1 MGTIGKIKF
10 EHNCDMSYVNN
21 IVAAILNGAQGDFSK
36 AVLSFYFRELSLID
50 KIFYEID
57 VEYIEGV
64 TWEEST
70 DIEKIMNNHFLEN
83 LLSLNISTDTFNIS
97 VNFQEVTFYPVECYV
112 EKQEYVH
119 VHIQKKMARQY
130 STQEENEAKVGLEK
144 LCKQV
149 FNDLSTLH
157 FCSSH
162 GEGADLVIAS
172 LKLPCEVVI
181 KNLPC
186 LLKSISP
193 TYFRAAYL
201 VSINRHNKNK
211 FSHDFIHKF
220 EMKPNYIYAE
230 GRHNLFNMPFSVNSQ
245 GILYPIC
252 NCSRDSAFKF
262 AEFVQ
267 NNITLFKN
275 FRLFFPSIA
284 WSCDNGISCYNPS
297 NQIMLRLAEK
307 GMELAIDYER
317 YKDSDPPLRKV
328 RELINRNL
336 SEYGISFRNAKPV
349 IV

>member
-10 EHNCDMSYVNN
+10 ERNCNLSFVNK
-21 IVAAILNGAQGDFSK
+21 IVSAILTDAQGDFSK
-36 AVLSFYFRELSLID
+36 VVLSFYFRELPLID
-50 KIFYEID
+50 KIFAETD
-57 VEYIEGV
+57 VEYIEGA

-70 DIEKIMNNHFLEN
+70 DIEEFLDNHHLEN
-83 LLSLNISTDTFNIS
+83 LLSLNIYTDKFDIS
-97 VNFQEVTFYPVECYV
+97 ANFQETAFHPVECYV
-112 EKQEYVH
+112 EKHEV
-119 VHIQKKMARQY
+119 VHIHIQRKMARQY
-130 STQEENEAKVGLEK
+130 STQEENNAKVELEA
-144 LCKQV
+144 LCRQV
-149 FNDLSTLH
+149 FNDVTTLH
-157 FCSSH
+157 FCTSH
-162 GEGADLVIAS
+162 GELADLVMAS
-172 LKLPCEVVI
+172 LELPFEVA

-193 TYFRAAYL
+193 TCFRAAYL
-201 VSINRHNKNK
+201 ISINRYNKNN
-211 FSHDFIHKF
+211 FPHDFIHKF
-220 EMKPNYIYAE
+220 DMKPKGIYAE
-230 GRHNLFNMPFSVNSQ
+230 GRHGHFNMPFSVNSQ

-267 NNITLFKN
+267 SNVYLFKN

-349 IV
+349 II

>member
-10 EHNCDMSYVNN
+10 ERNCNMSFVNK
-21 IVAAILNGAQGDFSK
+21 IVSAILTDAQGDFSK
-36 AVLSFYFRELSLID
+36 VVLSFYFRELPLID
-50 KIFYEID
+50 KIFAETD
-57 VEYIEGV
+57 VEYIEGA

-70 DIEKIMNNHFLEN
+70 DIEEFLDNHHLEN
-83 LLSLNISTDTFNIS
+83 LLSLNIYTDKFDIS
-97 VNFQEVTFYPVECYV
+97 ANFQETTFHPVECYV
-112 EKQEYVH
+112 EKHEV
-119 VHIQKKMARQY
+119 VHIHIQRKMARQY
-130 STQEENEAKVGLEK
+130 STQEENNAKIELEA
-144 LCKQV
+144 LCRQV
-149 FNDLSTLH
+149 FNDVTTLH
-157 FCSSH
+157 FCTSH
-162 GEGADLVIAS
+162 GESADLVMAS
-172 LKLPCEVVI
+172 LELPFEVA

-193 TYFRAAYL
+193 TCFRAAYL
-201 VSINRHNKNK
+201 ISINRYNKNN
-211 FSHDFIHKF
+211 FPHDFIHKF
-220 EMKPNYIYAE
+220 DMKPKGIYAE
-230 GRHNLFNMPFSVNSQ
+230 GRHGHFNMPFSVNSQ

-275 FRLFFPSIA
+275 FRLFFPGIA
-284 WSCDNGISCYNPS
+284 WSCDNGISCYDPS
-297 NQIMLRLAEK
+297 NQAMLRLSDK
-307 GMELAIDYER
+307 GMELTIDYEQ